1 MDREKLVFAALK
13 PMDLALGTVVGAL
26 KRTGQ
31 IQRVTDHVYRG
42 VSTGMRAMYENAND
56 LKAEGLQN
64 VPSGGGVLFAINHQS
79 WNDVQVVSA
88 TCPRRLRFLAKSE
101 FETWPIL
108 RHLIVLSDSP
118 FIRRGGDTEGMAN
131 AIQSLQDGKAL
142 AIFPEGTIPGEEQV
156 MRREREPETGLL
168 RGRTGA
174 VRMAIAARVP
184 IVPVGVSGTG
194 RSFPPEVYPRLE
206 VLEPPKNNPVIVRY
220 GEPVHFDEYFDKECS
235 YEDYRGATNKLMKA
249 ISDLIDHDNN
259 YIPIQVPIPPLP
271 QHEKIGVLLL
281 HGFTSSVKTVS
292 GLVPHLEDA
301 GIPYRMP
308 VLRGHGSVYTDLEG
322 CTAQDWLDD
331 AEAALMDLAKEVDK
345 VVVVGLS
352 MGGLISINLGIRH
365 PDIICGVCTWA
376 ASLLF
381 KDPLTPLAGVMARF
395 IDTWPAPN
403 AFNDMS
409 LALESEN
416 YPRFPTEAFTSL
428 RYFARD
434 TGLRLGQLEV
444 PISVMHSKADQII
457 SPISAN
463 VIYRDVSSQHREIHW
478 FEKSGHEMGQDC
490 ERDQVFAE
498 TMEYILRFRAPAAPE
513 APAEP
518 EPVEPSWSMAMKKAE
533 LLALAVAHELDVDA
547 KNTKKQIIAALDAM

>member
-1 MDREKLVFAALK
+1 MDREKIVFAALK
-13 PMDLALGTVVGAL
+13 PMDMALGGVVGAL
-26 KRTGQ
+26 KATGQ

-56 LKAEGLQN
+56 LKSEGLQN
-64 VPSGGGVLFAINHQS
+64 VPASGGLLFAINHQS

-101 FETWPIL
+101 FEHWPIL

-118 FIRRGGDTEGMAN
+118 FIRRGGDTEGMAQ
-131 AIQSLQDGKAL
+131 AIQSLRDGKSL
-142 AIFPEGTIPGEEQV
+142 AIFPEGTIPGEEDV
-156 MRREREPETGLL
+156 MRRDLQPQTGMLK
-168 RGRTGA
+168 GRTGA
-174 VRMAIAARVP
+174 VRMAIQARVP
-184 IVPVGVSGTG
+184 IVPVGVTGTG

-206 VLEPPKNNPVIVRY
+206 VLEAPKNNPVTVRY
-220 GEPVHFDEYFDKECS
+220 GEPIHYDEYFDKECT
-235 YEDYRGATNKLMKA
+235 YEDYRKLTDELMKA
-249 ISDLIDHDNN
+249 ISALVDHSQN
-259 YIPIQVPIPPLP
+259 YIPMQVPIPPMP
-271 QHEKIGVLLL
+271 QYEKVGVLLL

-292 GLVPHLEDA
+292 GMVPHLEAA

-308 VLRGHGSVYTDLEG
+308 VLRGHGGIYTDLEG

-331 AEAALMDLAKEVDK
+331 AEAALLDLAKEVDR

-352 MGGLISINLGIRH
+352 MGGLISLNLGIRH
-365 PDIICGVCTWA
+365 PDVVAGVCTWA

-381 KDPLTPLAGVMARF
+381 RDPLTPLAGVMARVV
-395 IDTWPAPN
+395 DTWPSPN
-403 AFNDMS
+403 AFNDQS

-434 TGLRLGQLEV
+434 TGLRLGQVKV
-444 PISVMHSKADQII
+444 PVCVMHSKADQVI
-457 SPISAN
+457 SPASAN
-463 VIYRDVSSQHREIHW
+463 VIYRDVSSTHREIHW

-498 TMEYILRFRAPAAPE
+498 TMAYVLKHKAPAAAPKKK
-513 APAEP
+513 APA
-518 EPVEPSWSMAMKKAE
+518 KRK
-533 LLALAVAHELDVDA
+533 AVAKAPA
-547 KNTKKQIIAALDAM
+547 KRTRKAPAQKA